1 MKPSKSFPFPISLL
15 LIIGIVAI
23 SFSSI
28 FIRWSNSPVSV
39 SAMYRL
45 TITALLMLP
54 LLFPYRA
61 SVRRMR
67 LREWLELFAS
77 GLALGLHF
85 LLWMGSLR
93 LTSVAS
99 STAITSLEPVFVL
112 LGAWLLYRQKTSWPA
127 ILSMGLAMLGA
138 LMIGWGDWGLTGSA
152 LLGDALSLLGTAA
165 VAAHM
170 LLGKRLLAHMPPFV
184 YSFFVFVF
192 AAVCIAGYNLALG
205 IPLTGY
211 PAREWG
217 LFLLLALVPTVFG
230 HYVFNWLLTY
240 MRPETVSMSVLG
252 EPVGA
257 TLLAYFLLGEEIG
270 PRQAAA
276 GLLLLLGVWLF
287 IRTHEK
293 EQPSIQP
300 PLSVSNANTDRSMN

>member
-1 MKPSKSFPFPISLL
+1 MKPSKPFPIPISLL
-15 LIIGIVAI
+15 FIIGIVAI

-45 TITALLMLP
+45 SLTALLMLP
-54 LLFPYRA
+54 LLYPYREA
-61 SVRRMR
+61 VKRMR
-67 LREWLELFAS
+67 PSEWLNLFAS

-99 STAITSLEPVFVL
+99 STAIMSLEPVFVL
-112 LGAWLLYRQKTSWPA
+112 IGAWLLYGQKTSLPA
-127 ILSMGLAMLGA
+127 LLSMGLAILGA
-138 LMIGWGDWGLTGSA
+138 LMIGWGDWGLTGPA
-152 LLGDALSLLGTAA
+152 LLGDTLSLLGTAA
-165 VAAHM
+165 VAVHM

-192 AAVCIAGYNLALG
+192 AALCLAGYNLVLG
-205 IPLTGY
+205 IGLTGY

-217 LFLLLALVPTVFG
+217 LFLLLAIVPTVFG
-230 HYVFNWLLTY
+230 HNVLNWLLTR

-257 TLLAYFLLGEEIG
+257 TVLAYFLLGEAIG

-276 GLLLLLGVWLF
+276 GALLLVGVWLF
-287 IRTHEK
+287 IRTHER
-293 EQPSIQP
+293 ERPSLQP
-300 PLSVSNANTDRSMN
+300 PHPAPNASTDL